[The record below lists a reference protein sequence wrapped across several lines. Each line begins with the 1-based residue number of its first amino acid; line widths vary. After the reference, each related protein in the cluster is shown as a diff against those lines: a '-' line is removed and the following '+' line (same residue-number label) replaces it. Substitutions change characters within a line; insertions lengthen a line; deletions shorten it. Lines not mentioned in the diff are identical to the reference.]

1 MKDFQ
6 FVVLWSDVLFA
17 VLIAALSAGVSF
29 AMRREHLRRAW
40 RGVFSRP
47 SAMASLVILL
57 CYLAVAIIDSVHFR
71 LALEQKGDPAAGA
84 KVVYSVEVRSLLD
97 VVLSDMR
104 ETSEKSYS
112 EPFAAYLYEKQVME
126 QPDGTQKRD
135 YPRLKHGAAHLQDP
149 ENERAADIAVRLL
162 KAFAVGAALW
172 LLALVVLARGVG
184 KRQGMGMKDA
194 AVAILRGRTA
204 IAWDGFAW
212 ALLVVLLLGSALF
225 TLSGPYHVF
234 GTDATGNDVLYQTF
248 KAMRTA
254 LMIGT
259 LATLV
264 VLPLGIGLGIA
275 AGYYGGWVDDAI
287 QYIYTVISSIPYV
300 LLIAAAALMMQM
312 VIEGRSDLFDTAA
325 ARADARLVSLCVII
339 GAISWTTLCR
349 LLRAE
354 TFKLRELD
362 YVQAARCFGVS
373 NLRIMLRHILP
384 NAFHI
389 VLITVVIEF
398 SALVLAEAVLSYVG
412 VGVDPTT
419 FSFGNMIN
427 KARGELARE
436 PAIWWSITS
445 AFVFMVSLV
454 LAANLF
460 ADAVR
465 DAFDPR
471 ALTPLRRRLRLGA
484 AK

>member
-6 FVVLWSDVLFA
+6 LVVLWSDVLFA
-17 VLIAALSAGVSF
+17 VLICALAAGVSF

-40 RGVFSRP
+40 HGVFSRP

-57 CYLAVAIIDSVHFR
+57 CYLLIAIIDSVHYR
-71 LALEQKGDPAAGA
+71 PALEQKGEPVAGA
-84 KVVYSVEVRSLLD
+84 RVIYSVEVKSLLD
-97 VVLSDMR
+97 VVLAGMR
-104 ETSEKSYS
+104 ETTEKSYS

-126 QPDGTQKRD
+126 QPDGSQRRD
-135 YPRLKHGAAHLQDP
+135 YPRLQFGSAHLADP
-149 ENERAADIAVRLL
+149 ANERAGDIAVRLS
-162 KAFAVGAALW
+162 KATLVGVGLW
-172 LLALVVLARGVG
+172 LLALGAIARGVG
-184 KRQGMGMKDA
+184 KRQGMSITTA
-194 AVAILRGRTA
+194 AVAVLRGRTA

-212 ALLVVLLLGSALF
+212 TLLGVLVFGSALMM
-225 TLSGPYHVF
+225 LSGPYHVF

-287 QYIYTVISSIPYV
+287 QYVYTVISSIPYV

-339 GAISWTTLCR
+339 GTISWTTLCR
-349 LLRAE
+349 LLRA
-354 TFKLRELD
+354 D
-362 YVQAARCFGVS
+362 VQAARCFGVS

>member
-1 MKDFQ
+1 MTDFQ
-6 FVVLWSDVLFA
+6 FVVLWSDILFA
-17 VLIAALSAGVSF
+17 VLLVAMGAGIGFAA
-29 AMRREHLRRAW
+29 RREHLRRAW
-40 RGVFSRP
+40 HGVFCRP
-47 SAMASLVILL
+47 SAMAALVVLL
-57 CYLAVAIIDSVHFR
+57 AYFAVAVLDSVHYR
-71 LALEQKGDPAAGA
+71 PALPAGEGA
-84 KVVYSVEVRSLLD
+84 AHKTVYSVEVRSVLDILLE
-97 VVLSDMR
+97 DMR
-104 ETSEKSYS
+104 TTTEKSYS
-112 EPFAAYLYEKQVME
+112 APFASHLHEKFMLE

-135 YPRLKHGAAHLQDP
+135 YPRLKYGAAHLQDP
-149 ENERAADIAVRLL
+149 ASQTAGDVALRSVQAVALG
-162 KAFAVGAALW
+162 VALW
-172 LLALVVLARGVG
+172 AVALLGLSWGVG
-184 KRQGMGMKDA
+184 RRQGLTVPA
-194 AVAILRGRTA
+194 ACAAILRGRTA
-204 IAWDGFAW
+204 VAWNGFAW
-212 ALLVVLLLGSALF
+212 ALLVVLVLGVWLAL
-225 TLSGPYHVF
+225 LSGPYHVF
-234 GTDATGNDVLYQTF
+234 GTDATGNDVLYQTL

-287 QYIYTVISSIPYV
+287 QYLYTVISSIPYV
-300 LLIAAAALMMQM
+300 LLIAAAALMMQI
-312 VIEGRSDLFDTAA
+312 VIEGRTDLFDTAA

-354 TFKLRELD
+354 TLKLRELD

-373 NLRIMLRHILP
+373 DLRIMLRHILP

-389 VLITVVIEF
+389 VLITIVIEF

-412 VGVDPTT
+412 VGVDPNTY
-419 FSFGNMIN
+419 SFGNMIN

-436 PAIWWSITS
+436 PVIWWSIAS
-445 AFVFMVSLV
+445 AFFFMVTLV

-471 ALTPLRRRLRLGA
+471 ALKPLRRLRLGA